1 MAVSETHDLGRLY
14 VHGLKV
20 PTSGPLVERG
30 TSHEVETPW
39 RVGRCVVLRV
49 WKWAAVVGWWG
60 AGRTLVELH
69 AAEVAQ
75 GAEELAEHVE
85 VPVQAIRDDFRPED
99 TMGGNIVSHGWVVR

>member
-49 WKWAAVVGWWG
+49 WKWATVVGWWG
-60 AGRTLVELH
+60 ADRTLDELQ
-69 AAEVAQ
+69 AAES
-75 GAEELAEHVE
+75 LAA
-85 VPVQAIRDDFRPED
+85 PVDVSVDMIRDDFRPED